1 MTAPTIALG
10 SSETGATTPGGRRV
24 SALAR
29 RRALTGFLLT
39 VPALVLVIGVVV
51 IPIGFAFWISLNDWP
66 LFGDINF
73 IGLDNYVDVFQDTT
87 FWQSVGFTV
96 LYTAVVTVPVM
107 LFSYLLAAFVRG
119 DRPGTRIF
127 RTLLFLPTVVGL
139 STLSFLFYV
148 ELRPGFGL
156 VNVVLEAL
164 GITDGQTGWAL
175 NWATGLA
182 AVSVLVIWF
191 ALGTSMV
198 LLIGGMQS
206 IPAEIYEAAR
216 IDGANALQ
224 RELRITLPLI
234 RRNLAMALVLSVIAS
249 FLGFQQF
256 VVLTNGGPGSETT
269 TVVMSIFHEAF
280 FKQHLGSA
288 TAMGVIVMLII
299 GALTVIQLVLMRER
313 DE

>member
-10 SSETGATTPGGRRV
+10 SSETGATTSGGRRV

-39 VPALVLVIGVVV
+39 VPALVLVVGVVV
-51 IPIGFAFWISLNDWP
+51 IPIGFALWISLNDWP
-66 LFGDINF
+66 LFGDISF
-73 IGLDNYVDVFQDTT
+73 VGLNNYFDVFQDTK

-96 LYTAVVTVPVM
+96 LYTAVITVPVM

-127 RTLLFLPTVVGL
+127 RTVLFLPTVVGL

-156 VNVVLEAL
+156 VNVVLQAL
-164 GITDGQTGWAL
+164 GITNGQTGWAL
-175 NWATGLA
+175 NWVTGLA
-182 AVSVLVIWF
+182 SVSVLVIWF
-191 ALGTSMV
+191 ALGTTMV

-206 IPAEIYEAAR
+206 ISAEIYEAAR

-249 FLGFQQF
+249 FLAFQQF

-299 GALTVIQLVLMRER
+299 GGLTVIQLVLMRER